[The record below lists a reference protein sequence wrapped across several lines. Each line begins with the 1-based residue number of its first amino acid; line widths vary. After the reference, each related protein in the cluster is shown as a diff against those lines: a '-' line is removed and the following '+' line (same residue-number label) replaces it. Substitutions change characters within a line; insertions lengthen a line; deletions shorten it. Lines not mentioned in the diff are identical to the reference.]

1 MELVINF
8 LPLIVAGVGLLI
20 CTAVMIIMDKVFDC
34 ESEIIATVQ
43 ILLLALVIT
52 VTVGTSKYRDIH
64 ISQNNNNSYN
74 DIDNLAHNGYTV
86 YIDGSAVD
94 MDKIIISDYPNDKI
108 YVNDELK
115 EIYISSSN

>member
-52 VTVGTSKYRDIH
+52 ITVGANKYREIH
-64 ISQNNNNSYN
+64 ISQNSNSRYI

-86 YIDGSAVD
+86 YIDGSVVD
-94 MDKIIISDYPNDKI
+94 IDKIIISDYPNDKI